1 MKADSLLTRKIKRGH
16 LRVLAFAVLVAMV
29 FAAGCGSSTDDSE
42 LQGADVPTD
51 AEPALCHTAAPAET
65 QSNAGENNNSKL
77 SFEPLSFPAQPPSP
91 AREVKLPI
99 LMFHHVGD
107 PPAGADEIRRG
118 LTVSASDFEAMMSFL
133 KQAGYNPVSEKQLF
147 KTLFSGETLPPNP
160 VMLTL
165 DDGYLDNYSIAA
177 PILEK
182 YGFPASFYIISEKV
196 GTPEYMNWDQVAG
209 LDSKG
214 MDVGS
219 HTATHADLTTLPGTE
234 LKRELK
240 DSAAALETHLG
251 HPVYWLCYPAGKY
264 DADVERYAQEAGY
277 LLATT
282 TKTGEKQSGS
292 APYELLRY
300 RVRSDTG
307 VEAFKELVK

>member
-1 MKADSLLTRKIKRGH
+1 MKAGGLMKRKIKYGH
-16 LRVLAFAVLVAMV
+16 LWILALAVLMAMV
-29 FAAGCGSSTDDSE
+29 FLPGCGSQADGSEPQATDVSTE
-42 LQGADVPTD
+42 
-51 AEPALCHTAAPAET
+51 AEPALCHTPEPSET
-65 QSNAGENNNSKL
+65 GNSADENNNKV
-77 SFEPLSFPAQPPSP
+77 SFEPLSFPVQTPSP
-91 AREVKLPI
+91 AREVRLPI

-133 KQAGYNPVSEKQLF
+133 KQADYSPVSEKQLF
-147 KTLFSGETLPPNP
+147 KALFSGEALPPNP

-165 DDGYLDNYSIAA
+165 DDGYLDNYSVAA

-182 YGFPASFYIISEKV
+182 YGFPATFYVISEKV
-196 GTPEYMNWDQVAG
+196 GTAEYMNWDQVAG

-219 HTATHADLTTLPGTE
+219 HTSTHADLTTLSGTE
-234 LKRELK
+234 LNHELK
-240 DSAAALETHLG
+240 DSAAALEAHLG

-264 DADVERYAQEAGY
+264 DTDVMLYAKESGY

-282 TKTGEKQSGS
+282 TKAGETQSS
-292 APYELLRY
+292 STPCELLRY